1 MPVERRV
8 GLELLHITLLVI
20 GHQHI
25 FLAANDSAII
35 ALDSS
40 NDFELIYELIMTGEN
55 HKSCFLIR
63 LYRGRF
69 PGGVRPRYPNINV
82 TEIVH
87 NAPSHDFLSFLSLLS
102 SPE

>member
-25 FLAANDSAII
+25 LFAANDSAIF
-35 ALDSS
+35 AVDFG
-40 NDFELIYELIMTGEN
+40 NDFELIYKLIMIGED

-69 PGGVRPRYPNINV
+69 PGGVRPRYPDIDV

-87 NAPSHDFLSFLSLLS
+87 NAPSHDFSLFLSLPC
-102 SPE
+102 SPD